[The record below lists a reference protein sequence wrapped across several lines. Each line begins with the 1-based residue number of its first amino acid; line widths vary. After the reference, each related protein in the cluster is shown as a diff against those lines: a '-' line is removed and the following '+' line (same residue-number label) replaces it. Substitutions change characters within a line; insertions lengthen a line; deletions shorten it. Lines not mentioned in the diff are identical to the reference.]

1 MDLNEL
7 QKNPEQIQSLINI
20 LQSLLDSGKDTNA
33 PQNTQEEKQTNQPD
47 TVNSRS
53 KRDRKFNEVQENK
66 FLLMP
71 EKDMHK
77 DDAALDKVLCKMPPV
92 ARAREF
98 TPIKVKCR
106 VCGREES
113 VNPGLV
119 YDLRDNRYKCNRCST
134 SSG

>member
-7 QKNPEQIQSLINI
+7 QNNPEQIKSLINL
-20 LQSLLDSGKDTNA
+20 LQNLLEANNTPHNDTK
-33 PQNTQEEKQTNQPD
+33 TKEEEYSTLPAKEKLN
-47 TVNSRS
+47 
-53 KRDRKFNEVQENK
+53 RKNIVQENK
-66 FLLMP
+66 FLSMP

-77 DDAALDKVLCKMPPV
+77 DDTQVDKVLCKHPPV
-92 ARAREF
+92 ARSREF
-98 TPIKVKCR
+98 TRIKVKCR
-106 VCGREES
+106 VCGKEEE

>member
-7 QKNPEQIQSLINI
+7 QKNPEQIQSLINL
-20 LQSLLDSGKDTNA
+20 LQSLLPSNTDKPSDNTDTSTTEEYSL
-33 PQNTQEEKQTNQPD
+33 PVKQKQN
-47 TVNSRS
+47 
-53 KRDRKFNEVQENK
+53 RKIIATQENK
-66 FLLMP
+66 FLDMP
-71 EKDMHK
+71 EKDMHR
-77 DDAALDKVLCKMPPV
+77 DDVSVDKMLCKHPPV
-92 ARAREF
+92 ARSREF

-106 VCGREES
+106 VCGREEI